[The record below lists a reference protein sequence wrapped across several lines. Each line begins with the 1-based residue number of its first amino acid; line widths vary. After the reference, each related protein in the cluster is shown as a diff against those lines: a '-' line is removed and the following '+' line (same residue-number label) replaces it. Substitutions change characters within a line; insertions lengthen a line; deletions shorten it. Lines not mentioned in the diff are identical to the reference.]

1 MIYFMF
7 TTLSTVGLG
16 DLNPRADIERV
27 MTCVVLFLGVMI
39 FSYIMGNLVE
49 IINNIKDLDV
59 SFDDGDQ
66 LSKFF
71 GLLKH
76 MNGHIEMDQDLKKNM
91 EEFFDHSW

>member
-1 MIYFMF
+1 MF

-16 DLNPRADIERV
+16 DLHPRANAERL
-27 MTCVVLFLGVMI
+27 MTCIILFLGVMV
-39 FSYIMGNLVE
+39 FSYIMGNLVD
-49 IINNIKDLDV
+49 IIKNIKNLDV

-71 GLLKH
+71 GLLKYL
-76 MNGHIEMDQDLKKNM
+76 NGHSEIDQKMKKNL